1 MTLRLKIAIAILFC
15 VCLSYLLER
24 GPYRAIRFCESYDFS
39 TVYAAARCW
48 MRGENLYN
56 PKELKKELREAGAT
70 PRLEYQQDLNP
81 SVYLVTAMPLLA
93 TIAWLRWP
101 AANIV
106 WSLLSLALF
115 AASLI
120 VVLKYTEL
128 SNANKWLFGSVA
140 LAFSPTYVGLLRGN
154 PSVLSISLVTLA
166 LCVSVDR
173 RTPIAGALLAVALC
187 LKPQVALGAI
197 CVLAL
202 WKHWSTLFLAAAI
215 FGAIAVVGVLG
226 ASSFGQ
232 HWEWWQSEQQNVV
245 AAYGPSSDTNP
256 LGVSA
261 FQFLNAQPIFAYAI
275 RNPQWS
281 DLAVWIFAAILIASY
296 LWFRKRAGVPSL
308 WTDIAFS
315 CILTIVVMYHRYYD
329 GQLLLLF
336 IPLLVELWRA
346 QNRRMAIFLG
356 ICLISLAFPDQTV
369 FAKLMGPQV
378 TSLLRFILMRHQP
391 MGVLAMGVALVF
403 TWKQVRRTSQPA
415 ARLAA

>member
-1 MTLRLKIAIAILFC
+1 MSLRLKIAIAILFC

-24 GPYRAIRFCESYDFS
+24 GPYRAIRFYESYDFS

-48 MRGENLYN
+48 MHGENPYN
-56 PKELKKELREAGAT
+56 PEALKKELHEAGAT

-81 SVYLVTAMPLLA
+81 SVYLVTAMPLVA
-93 TIAWLRWP
+93 AVAWVRWP
-101 AANIV
+101 AANIM
-106 WSLLSLALF
+106 WCLLSLGVF

-120 VVLKYTEL
+120 VILRHAKL
-128 SNANKWLFGSVA
+128 SKTSKWIFGSIA

-166 LCVSVDR
+166 LCVSIDR
-173 RTPIAGALLAVALC
+173 RTRIAGALLGLALC
-187 LKPQVALGAI
+187 LKPQVAIGAI

-202 WKHWSTLFLAAAI
+202 LRYWSTLFLAGAIFSTTAAI
-215 FGAIAVVGVLG
+215 GVLG
-226 ASSFGQ
+226 ASSFGNN
-232 HWEWWQSEQQNVV
+232 WEWWRSEQQNVA
-245 AAYGPSSDTNP
+245 AAYGPSGDTNP
-256 LGVSA
+256 LSVSA

-275 RNPQWS
+275 RNPLWS
-281 DLAVWIFAAILIASY
+281 ELAVWIFAAILTAFY
-296 LWFRKRAGVPSL
+296 LWFRERAGVLSP
-308 WTDIAFS
+308 WRDIAFS
-315 CILTIVVMYHRYYD
+315 CVLTIMVIYHRYYD

-336 IPLLVELWRA
+336 IPLLVELWTA

-369 FAKLMGPQV
+369 FAKLMGPQT

-391 MGVLAMGVALVF
+391 MAVLGMGVALIPA
-403 TWKQVRRTSQPA
+403 WKQVARTWPPA